1 MRYNLIILNLLV
13 ITLFYSCKD
22 VRKRYYADGSLE
34 TEQEYKD
41 GIQHGMSKFYYPSG
55 NLQEE
60 VNYVKGKPEGLF
72 KEYYENGQLKQ
83 EVNLVNGIQQGLLTA
98 YYENGVLETKQNYVD
113 GKINGAYEIYHPNG
127 ELWETAIK
135 NNDVKLFSII
145 YDSLGNWVEEYRECE
160 IVVTPELGEI
170 ELGQEIVIEFKVA
183 GTFMETDSMM
193 VNFGVSYEDGEEQYP
208 SIHYAKDMNNPVYR
222 FTPKKAGLWKFAGGL
237 FLTRKGEGKNMTTD
251 GRGVVWEKYPLFYN
265 YVVVDSK
272 TTAME

>member
-1 MRYNLIILNLLV
+1 MRYNLIILSLLG

-41 GIQHGMSKFYYPSG
+41 GIQHGISKFYYPSG

-83 EVNLVNGIQQGLLTA
+83 EVKLVNGIQQGLLTA

-145 YDSLGNWVEEYRECE
+145 YDSLGNWLEEYRECE
-160 IVVTPELGEI
+160 IVVIPESGEI
-170 ELGQEIVIEFKVA
+170 ELGQEIVIEFKVS

-208 SIHYAKDMNNPVYR
+208 SIHYVKDMKKPVYR
-222 FTPKKAGLWKFAGGL
+222 FRPTKAGEWKFAGGL

-251 GRGVVWEKYPLFYN
+251 SRGVVWEKYPLFYN
-265 YVVVDSK
+265 YTVVDSK
-272 TTAME
+272 TIP